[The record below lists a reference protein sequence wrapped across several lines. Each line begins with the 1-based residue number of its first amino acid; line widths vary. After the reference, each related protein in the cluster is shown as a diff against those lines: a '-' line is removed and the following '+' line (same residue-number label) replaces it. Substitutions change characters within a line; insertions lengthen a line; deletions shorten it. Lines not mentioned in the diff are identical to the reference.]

1 MCYNREKSHYQTK
14 VKPISIVNISKAEE
28 DNTVIIA
35 TYLFLYINV
44 FACLKSVPFLNK
56 ALLKQP
62 KNGNVKEHH
71 KTKTRKNGIFKLI
84 WFNVYF
90 FYGGCCFVLVS

>member
-28 DNTVIIA
+28 DNTIIIA

-56 ALLKQP
+56 ALLKH
-62 KNGNVKEHH
+62 N
-71 KTKTRKNGIFKLI
+71 RKRNIIKRKQEKI
-84 WFNVYF
+84 
-90 FYGGCCFVLVS
+90 VSLN